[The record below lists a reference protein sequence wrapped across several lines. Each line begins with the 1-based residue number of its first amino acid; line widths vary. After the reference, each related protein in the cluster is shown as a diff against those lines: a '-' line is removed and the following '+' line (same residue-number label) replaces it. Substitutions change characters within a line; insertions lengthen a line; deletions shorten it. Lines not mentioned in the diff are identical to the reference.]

1 MNTDDS
7 LRVNVKIFRIKPFSR
22 VTIKALPIPFFS
34 QETIFLEST
43 YKKLFNM
50 DSPSPPP
57 LPLLGSI

>member
-43 YKKLFNM
+43 YKK
-50 DSPSPPP
+50 
-57 LPLLGSI
+57 